1 MTFLDKVNNIQ
12 AFILKS
18 KGFLAKTIFH
28 EIGFN
33 VEWGYMKLTPPVEP
47 DRVQFL
53 RIMHCSLLS
62 WKILYRR

>member
-12 AFILKS
+12 AFVLKS

-33 VEWGYMKLTPPVEP
+33 VE
-47 DRVQFL
+47 
-53 RIMHCSLLS
+53 
-62 WKILYRR
+62 